1 MDARTF
7 DLPYPPSTNT
17 YWRHITKGKLAGRTL
32 ISEAGRDY
40 RAAIQSLSAANKL
53 PRFGGDVRLA
63 FAMEVHAPDRRRRDL
78 DNTLKATFDS
88 LTHAG
93 VWDDDSQID
102 RIQVERGYVDRGI
115 GFLRVTVTPLGT
127 IPSVQ

>member
-1 MDARTF
+1 MEARTF
-7 DLPYPPSTNT
+7 DLPYPPSTNK
-17 YWRHITKGKLAGRTL
+17 YWRHITKGKLAGRVL
-32 ISEAGRDY
+32 ISEEGRDY
-40 RAAIQSLSAANKL
+40 RAAIQALAGKL

-93 VWDDDSQID
+93 VWEDDSQID
-102 RIQVERGYVDRGI
+102 SLTVQRGYVDKGI

-127 IPSVQ
+127 IPAIQ